1 MNSFIIIFQ
10 PEEKIATVY
19 EIIDNIPIYM
29 IDRKMNELKESEI
42 KSLLRSFHPDL
53 EAPYNFLTIFG
64 HSVINYR
71 VKQSQ

>member
-1 MNSFIIIFQ
+1 
-10 PEEKIATVY
+10 
-19 EIIDNIPIYM
+19 M